1 MDDSIKD
8 AVYDEVEVAVEAKVN
23 AIIDP
28 QDKSEHVDGELN
40 FLRIAQVSKV
50 VEERVLL
57 AGYGEVQADC
67 NCTTSERI
75 DFQECVPNED
85 GRDVSFYSFIC

>member
-8 AVYDEVEVAVEAKVN
+8 AVFSDVKVAVEEKVN

-28 QDKSEHVDGELN
+28 QDKKDHVDGELN
-40 FLRIAQVSKV
+40 FLRKAKVSNP
-50 VEERVLL
+50 VEEGVLL

-67 NCTTSERI
+67 NCTTSKRI